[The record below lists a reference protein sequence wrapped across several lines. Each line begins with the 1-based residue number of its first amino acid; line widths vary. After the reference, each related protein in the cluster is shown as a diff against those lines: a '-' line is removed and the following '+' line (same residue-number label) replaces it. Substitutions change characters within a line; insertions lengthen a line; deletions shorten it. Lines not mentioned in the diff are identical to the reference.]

1 MQSTHEIQTVQ
12 GAVWNQG
19 VDARSQFITR
29 TYAHLLGAIVGFT
42 AIEIVVFS
50 TGAGESIARTLLS
63 LPGGWLV
70 VLGGFMVV
78 SWIASRAAHTAT
90 SLATQYAALAA
101 FVAAEALIFV
111 PLLYIAGQ
119 YYPGVITSAAAI
131 TLIGFT
137 GLTAI
142 AFMTRKD
149 FSFLGALLK
158 WGMLCALLAI
168 GGSLIFGFTLGPLFS
183 VVMIAMAGAAILYDT
198 SNVMHRYPHDRYV
211 GASMQLF
218 ASVALMLWYVISL
231 LMSARR

>member
-1 MQSTHEIQTVQ
+1 
-12 GAVWNQG
+12 
-19 VDARSQFITR
+19 F
-29 TYAHLLGAIVGFT
+29 
-42 AIEIVVFS
+42 
-50 TGAGESIARTLLS
+50 
-63 LPGGWLV
+63 V

-90 SLATQYAALAA
+90 SLATQYAALAG

-111 PLLYIAGQ
+111 PLLYMAGTH
-119 YYPGVITSAAAI
+119 YPGVITSAAAI

-158 WGMLCALLAI
+158 WGMLCALMAI

-183 VVMIAMAGAAILYDT
+183 VVMIAMAGAAILHDT

-231 LMSARR
+231 LMSSRR

>member
-1 MQSTHEIQTVQ
+1 MQTAYETQTVRD
-12 GAVWNQG
+12 AVWNQD
-19 VDARSQFITR
+19 VDVRSQFITR

-42 AIEIVVFS
+42 VIEIMIFNS
-50 TGAGESIARTLLS
+50 GAAESITQALFA

-70 VLGGFMVV
+70 ILGGFMVV
-78 SWIASRAAHTAT
+78 SWMATRAAHTAT

-101 FVAAEALIFV
+101 LVAVEALIFV
-111 PLLYIAGQ
+111 PLLYIAGTH
-119 YYPGVITSAAAI
+119 YPGVITSAAAI

-149 FSFLGALLK
+149 FSFLGGVLR
-158 WGMLCALLAI
+158 WGMLCAVLAI
-168 GGSLIFGFTLGPLFS
+168 GGMLVFGFTLGPLFS
-183 VVMIAMAGAAILYDT
+183 VAMIALAGVAILHDT
-198 SNVMHRYPHDRYV
+198 SNVLHHYPPNRYV

-218 ASVALMLWYVISL
+218 ASVAMMFWYVISL

>member
-1 MQSTHEIQTVQ
+1 MQSAYATHTVQ
-12 GAVWNQG
+12 DAVWNQG

-42 AIEIVVFS
+42 AIEIMIFNS
-50 TGAGESIARTLLS
+50 GAAESITRALFG
-63 LPGGWLV
+63 LPGGWFT

-78 SWIASRAAHTAT
+78 SWLATRAAHTAT
-90 SLATQYAALAA
+90 SLATQYAALAG

-111 PLLYIAGQ
+111 PLLYVAGTH
-119 YYPGVITSAAAI
+119 YPGVITSAAAI

-183 VVMIAMAGAAILYDT
+183 VVMIAMAGAAILHDT
-198 SNVMHRYPHDRYV
+198 SNVMHRYPPDRYV

-218 ASVALMLWYVISL
+218 ASVALMFWYVISL